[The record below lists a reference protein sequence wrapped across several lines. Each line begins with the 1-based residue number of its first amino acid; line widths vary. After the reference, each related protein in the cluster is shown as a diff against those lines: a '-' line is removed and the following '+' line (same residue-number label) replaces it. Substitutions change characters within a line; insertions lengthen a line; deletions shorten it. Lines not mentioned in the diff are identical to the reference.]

1 MLADLSLETE
11 AAALLA
17 LRLARTLDSAPR
29 DPAQRLLE
37 RILTPTAKY
46 WLAKRNPA
54 FMAEAME
61 CMGGNG
67 YVEEGPM
74 ARFYREAPLNSI
86 WEGSGNVACLDVLR
100 SIQRTPDCV
109 DVLLDEIRAGSSGD
123 SRLTKFAEILQRE
136 ISVADAQSNA
146 RRVVEMAALGV
157 QSSLMARY
165 APAWAADAFISSR
178 LDGNW
183 GRAFGTLPRGSRCS
197 EIIAR
202 SQVN

>member
-1 MLADLSLETE
+1 
-11 AAALLA
+11 
-17 LRLARTLDSAPR
+17 
-29 DPAQRLLE
+29 
-37 RILTPTAKY
+37 
-46 WLAKRNPA
+46 
-54 FMAEAME
+54 
-61 CMGGNG
+61 
-67 YVEEGPM
+67 M

-109 DVLLDEIRAGSSGD
+109 DILLDEIRAGSSGD
-123 SRLTKFAEILQRE
+123 ARLTKFAETLQRE
-136 ISVADAQSNA
+136 ISAGDEQNNA
-146 RRVVEMAALGV
+146 RRVVEMAALGF

-183 GRAFGTLPRGSRCS
+183 GRAFGTLPRGTRCS

-202 SQVN
+202 SQIG